1 MKEEK
6 QKIIVLIVL
15 VLIAIVVAVISLFVN
30 KKNDNKVLEK
40 SLEEIG
46 KRFYSEYLYEKQ
58 RDAINLAVKN
68 DRKMTF
74 SLNNLSLLIDEKYV
88 EQLDNSK
95 LSNCNWQK
103 TTIVFTPKYPIEKD
117 NFDIE
122 VNLSC

>member
-6 QKIIVLIVL
+6 QKIIVLV
-15 VLIAIVVAVISLFVN
+15 VLIIVTILVAVTSLFVN
-30 KKNDNKVLEK
+30 KKNNNNVLEK

-46 KRFYSEYLYEKQ
+46 KRFYTEYLYENQKTT
-58 RDAINLAVKN
+58 INYAVEN

-74 SLNNLSLLIDEKYV
+74 SLNNLSLLIDQKYV
-88 EQLDNSK
+88 NQLDNSK
-95 LSNCNWQK
+95 LSNCDWKK
-103 TTIVFTPKYPIEKD
+103 TTIVFIPKYPVEKD